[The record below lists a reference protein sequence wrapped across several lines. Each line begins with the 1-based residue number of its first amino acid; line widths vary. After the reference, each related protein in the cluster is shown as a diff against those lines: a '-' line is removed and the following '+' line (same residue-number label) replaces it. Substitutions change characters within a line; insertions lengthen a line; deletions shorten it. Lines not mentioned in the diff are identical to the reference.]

1 MDKNVHARFH
11 AESMLYDDLV
21 DQIEIDT
28 ENKRYWIFLNQKAD
42 IINSPDRNGEYTK
55 SMSMD
60 RSVFDIIH
68 NSVKEL
74 FWRLEPNSDGK

>member
-11 AESMLYDDLV
+11 TESMLYDDLV

-55 SMSMD
+55 SMPMD